1 MFVSKHVYVVNLDP
15 AVMTLTFRASIDIH
29 DTVRYN
35 RTRDRSSGRAAA
47 VASTPGSRV
56 QAATE
61 GGILGLR
68 HKTMQADGGR
78 RRHVVEARASVSGL
92 TKATGVDGI

>member
-47 VASTPGSRV
+47 VASTPGSRA
-56 QAATE
+56 QAPVDE
-61 GGILGLR
+61 RFLGLR
-68 HKTMQADGGR
+68 HKIKLADGG
-78 RRHVVEARASVSGL
+78 
-92 TKATGVDGI
+92 